1 MLGDLTM
8 ARRHGHAPLPPDS
21 SFPRRP
27 SHESFGKGHAP
38 AQGLLA
44 TVLVTVKGLLQTTVC
59 TIRRPKESCS
69 SLRRFYK
76 QFKGGATRLWADG
89 RVAWRHRKL
98 DERDRCRLLD
108 WRTARIAR
116 RAPWEVLHVLWLVFN
131 PMPPPL
137 GFFCIAAAYRWPRML
152 LSPQFHEPEQKAR
165 FARDDDRKR
174 AEARAMLRG
183 GQLASAL
190 VAASLCV
197 NDEAALR
204 AQFRGPLAW
213 SRFDARDR
221 AALLMLADPAPR
233 CCPCSVLSSRRL
245 AARAAELRED
255 DQLLRPALLSLKS
268 AELHACAA
276 ERALVVDAAGDAA
289 LRMALER
296 WLDMRGRLGAAPDHA
311 PFVLA
316 LLADA
321 GGGLGLA

>member
-1 MLGDLTM
+1 M
-8 ARRHGHAPLPPDS
+8 
-21 SFPRRP
+21 
-27 SHESFGKGHAP
+27 
-38 AQGLLA
+38 
-44 TVLVTVKGLLQTTVC
+44 
-59 TIRRPKESCS
+59 
-69 SLRRFYK
+69 RRFYK
-76 QFKGGATRLWADG
+76 QFKGGATRLWADEAS
-89 RVAWRHRKL
+89 AWRHRKL

-131 PMPPPL
+131 PMPPLL

-245 AARAAELRED
+245 AAARAAGESAGG
-255 DQLLRPALLSLKS
+255 RPV
-268 AELHACAA
+268 AA
-276 ERALVVDAAGDAA
+276 ARVVIFKIRGAPRVRRRAGSVVDAAGDAA
-289 LRMALER
+289 ADGAGAVARHEGAGGR
-296 WLDMRGRLGAAPDHA
+296 GAGPRAPIRAGSAARGRGGWAGVGLEPHIQGKGLLVSYMTLARSGARIARSRTI
-311 PFVLA
+311 
-316 LLADA
+316 
-321 GGGLGLA
+321 GGEKIYTWSSNWPKSLRSTPGPVGTGGRL

>member
-44 TVLVTVKGLLQTTVC
+44 TLLAAVKGVLQTTVC

-165 FARDDDRKR
+165 FARDDDRL
-174 AEARAMLRG
+174 ED
-183 GQLASAL
+183 AL
-190 VAASLCV
+190 LEASLKA
-197 NDEAALR
+197 EQALR
-204 AQFRGPLAW
+204 N
-213 SRFDARDR
+213 SDA
-221 AALLMLADPAPR
+221 
-233 CCPCSVLSSRRL
+233 
-245 AARAAELRED
+245 
-255 DQLLRPALLSLKS
+255 
-268 AELHACAA
+268 
-276 ERALVVDAAGDAA
+276 
-289 LRMALER
+289 
-296 WLDMRGRLGAAPDHA
+296 
-311 PFVLA
+311 VLA
-316 LLADA
+316 RSSVAE
-321 GGGLGLA
+321 